1 MWHTLQK
8 GEATSDP
15 LQLHTNCY
23 KLLQVDTFTAST
35 AHSGPVPYWRVRG
48 HPTMQT
54 MQTMQTVQG
63 VHFQLA
69 QPRPA
74 RTWDRTRAHTRTGN
88 MDTMDT
94 SMRAQEA
101 LRLSTTL
108 MQHTQR
114 ALRSFPFRHLH
125 IRARRA
131 SSPPSPSPIF
141 TARAALLRRHLRP
154 YSPALPH
161 HLPWKHLL

>member
-1 MWHTLQK
+1 MTEMRGHQRPSIT
-8 GEATSDP
+8 T
-15 LQLHTNCY
+15 Y
-23 KLLQVDTFTAST
+23 KLLQTTTVDTFSVSSAD
-35 AHSGPVPYWRVRG
+35 SGPAPYWRVRG
-48 HPTMQT
+48 HSTMQT
-54 MQTMQTVQG
+54 AQG
-63 VHFQLA
+63 VHFRLA

-94 SMRAQEA
+94 SMHAQEA

-108 MQHTQR
+108 MQHIQPR
-114 ALRSFPFRHLH
+114 SALRHLH
-125 IRARRA
+125 IRAHRA

-141 TARAALLRRHLRP
+141 TRTRRASSPSLRP
-154 YSPALPH
+154 YSSALPH